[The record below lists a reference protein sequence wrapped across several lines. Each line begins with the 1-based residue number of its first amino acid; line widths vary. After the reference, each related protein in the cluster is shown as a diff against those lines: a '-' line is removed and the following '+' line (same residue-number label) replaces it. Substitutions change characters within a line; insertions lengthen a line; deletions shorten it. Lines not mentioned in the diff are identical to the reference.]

1 MFRSSKTTVRSTLI
15 LVAALNLSGCVTTL
29 KYLDLG
35 GTETEAPQD
44 EPISVDTL
52 LSQARGQTSSQE
64 SDSNLYL
71 RFDSQ
76 NPTLTSLQEKSLL
89 DFAKQKRNTLFL
101 ACAPSQHNDPF
112 TAASIAIKRC
122 TFISGFLS
130 DRSYPNEIMLAP
142 GLQPDQVR
150 VYR

>member
-1 MFRSSKTTVRSTLI
+1 MFRSSKTTVRTTLI

-35 GTETEAPQD
+35 GAETEAPQD

-52 LSQARGQTSSQE
+52 LSQARGQTSSQKP
-64 SDSNLYL
+64 DSNLYL

-76 NPTLTSLQEKSLL
+76 NQTLTSLQEKSLL
-89 DFAKQKRNTLFL
+89 DFAKQRRNTLFL

-122 TFISGFLS
+122 TFISSFLS

-142 GLQPDQVR
+142 GLQPNQVR